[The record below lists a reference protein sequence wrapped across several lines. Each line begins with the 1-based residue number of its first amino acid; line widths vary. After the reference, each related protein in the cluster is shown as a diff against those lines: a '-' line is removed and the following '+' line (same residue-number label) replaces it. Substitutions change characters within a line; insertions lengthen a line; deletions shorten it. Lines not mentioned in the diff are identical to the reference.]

1 MPRIITFLI
10 AIVFSFTISA
20 QNNSDEKMIKQV
32 IETFFKGLQKGD
44 TAILESTLHK
54 DIKIQTTFTNKK
66 GEKVLKTETRSK
78 LLEIAA
84 SKNPK
89 DVYLEK
95 LLSYTIKIDGNLA
108 SVWTPYEFYFNGTFS
123 HCGANSFQ
131 LFNNNGLWQITYLI
145 DMRRRTNCKAL
156 QNQK

>member
-1 MPRIITFLI
+1 MKLFLSYFMFFF
-10 AIVFSFTISA
+10 VFTITA
-20 QNNSDEKMIKQV
+20 QKNIEEEAIREV
-32 IETFFKGLQKGD
+32 IATFFKGLHKGD
-44 TAILESTLHK
+44 SAVVSKTFHK
-54 DIKIQTTFTNKK
+54 DIKIQTTTTQKGKK
-66 GEKVLKTETRSK
+66 ILVTEAKTK
-78 LLEIAA
+78 LLTGIAA
-84 SKNPK
+84 KDPK
-89 DVYLEK
+89 HVYFEK
-95 LLSYTIKIDGNLA
+95 LLAINVQIDGNLA

>member
-1 MPRIITFLI
+1 MKLFLSYFMFFF
-10 AIVFSFTISA
+10 VFTITA
-20 QNNSDEKMIKQV
+20 QKNIEEEAIREV
-32 IETFFKGLQKGD
+32 IATFFKGLHKGD
-44 TAILESTLHK
+44 SAVISKTFHK
-54 DIKIQTTFTNKK
+54 DIKIQTTTTQKGKK
-66 GEKVLKTETRSK
+66 ILVTEAKTK
-78 LLEIAA
+78 LLTGIAA
-84 SKNPK
+84 KDPK
-89 DVYLEK
+89 HVYFEK
-95 LLSYTIKIDGNLA
+95 LLAINVQIDGNLA

>member
-1 MPRIITFLI
+1 MKLFLSYFMFFF
-10 AIVFSFTISA
+10 VFTITA
-20 QNNSDEKMIKQV
+20 QKNIEEQAIREV
-32 IETFFKGLQKGD
+32 IATFFKGLHKGD
-44 TAILESTLHK
+44 SAVVSKTFHK
-54 DIKIQTTFTNKK
+54 DIKIQTTTTQKGKK
-66 GEKVLKTETRSK
+66 ILVTEAKTK
-78 LLEIAA
+78 LLTGIAA
-84 SKNPK
+84 KDPK
-89 DVYLEK
+89 HVYFEK
-95 LLSYTIKIDGNLA
+95 LLAINVQIDGNLA

>member
-1 MPRIITFLI
+1 MKLFLSYFMFFF
-10 AIVFSFTISA
+10 VFTITA
-20 QNNSDEKMIKQV
+20 QKNIEEEAIREV
-32 IETFFKGLQKGD
+32 IATFFKGLHKGD
-44 TAILESTLHK
+44 SAVVSKTFHK
-54 DIKIQTTFTNKK
+54 DIKIQTTTTQKGKK
-66 GEKVLKTETRSK
+66 ILVTEAKTK
-78 LLEIAA
+78 LLTGIAA
-84 SKNPK
+84 KDSKH
-89 DVYLEK
+89 VYFEK
-95 LLSYTIKIDGNLA
+95 LLAINVQIDGNLA

>member
-1 MPRIITFLI
+1 MKLFLSYFMFFF
-10 AIVFSFTISA
+10 VFTITA
-20 QNNSDEKMIKQV
+20 QKNIEEEAIREV
-32 IETFFKGLQKGD
+32 IATFYKGLHKGD
-44 TAILESTLHK
+44 SAVVSKTFHK
-54 DIKIQTTFTNKK
+54 DIKIQTTTTQKGKK
-66 GEKVLKTETRSK
+66 ILVTEAKTK
-78 LLEIAA
+78 LLTGIAA
-84 SKNPK
+84 KDPK
-89 DVYLEK
+89 HVYFEK
-95 LLSYTIKIDGNLA
+95 LFAINVQIDGNLA

>member
-1 MPRIITFLI
+1 MKLFLSYFMFFF
-10 AIVFSFTISA
+10 VFTITA
-20 QNNSDEKMIKQV
+20 QKNIEEEAIREV
-32 IETFFKGLQKGD
+32 IATFFKGLHKGD
-44 TAILESTLHK
+44 SAVVSKTFHK
-54 DIKIQTTFTNKK
+54 DIKIQTTTTQKGKK
-66 GEKVLKTETRSK
+66 ILVTEAKTK
-78 LLEIAA
+78 LLTGIAA
-84 SKNPK
+84 KDPK
-89 DVYLEK
+89 YVYFEK
-95 LLSYTIKIDGNLA
+95 LLAINVQIDGNLA

>member
-1 MPRIITFLI
+1 MKLFLSYFMFFF
-10 AIVFSFTISA
+10 VFTITA
-20 QNNSDEKMIKQV
+20 QKNIEEEAIREV
-32 IETFFKGLQKGD
+32 IATFFKGLHKGD
-44 TAILESTLHK
+44 SDVNSKTFHK
-54 DIKIQTTFTNKK
+54 DIKIQTTTTQKGKK
-66 GEKVLKTETRSK
+66 ILVTEAKTK
-78 LLEIAA
+78 LLTGIAA
-84 SKNPK
+84 KDPK
-89 DVYLEK
+89 HVYFEK
-95 LLSYTIKIDGNLA
+95 LLAINVQIDGNLA

>member
-1 MPRIITFLI
+1 MKLFLSYFMFFF
-10 AIVFSFTISA
+10 VFTITA
-20 QNNSDEKMIKQV
+20 QKNIEEQAIREV
-32 IETFFKGLQKGD
+32 IATFFKGLRKGD
-44 TAILESTLHK
+44 SAVVSKTFHK
-54 DIKIQTTFTNKK
+54 DIKIQTTTTQKGKK
-66 GEKVLKTETRSK
+66 ILVTEAKTK
-78 LLEIAA
+78 LLTGIAA
-84 SKNPK
+84 KDPK
-89 DVYLEK
+89 HVYFEK
-95 LLSYTIKIDGNLA
+95 LLAINVQIDGNLA

>member
-1 MPRIITFLI
+1 MFFF
-10 AIVFSFTISA
+10 VFTITA
-20 QNNSDEKMIKQV
+20 QKNIEEEAIREV
-32 IETFFKGLQKGD
+32 IATFFKGLHKGD
-44 TAILESTLHK
+44 SAVVSKTFHK
-54 DIKIQTTFTNKK
+54 DIKIQTTTTQKGKK
-66 GEKVLKTETRSK
+66 ILVTEAKTK
-78 LLEIAA
+78 LLTGIAA
-84 SKNPK
+84 KDPK
-89 DVYLEK
+89 HVYFEK
-95 LLSYTIKIDGNLA
+95 LLAINVQIDGNLA

>member
-1 MPRIITFLI
+1 MKLFLSYFI
-10 AIVFSFTISA
+10 FFFVFTITA
-20 QNNSDEKMIKQV
+20 QKNIEEEAIREV
-32 IETFFKGLQKGD
+32 ITTFFKGLHKGD
-44 TAILESTLHK
+44 SAVVSKTFHK
-54 DIKIQTTFTNKK
+54 DIKIQTTTTQKGKK
-66 GEKVLKTETRSK
+66 ILVTEAKTK
-78 LLEIAA
+78 LLTGIAA
-84 SKNPK
+84 KDPK
-89 DVYLEK
+89 HVYFEK
-95 LLSYTIKIDGNLA
+95 LLAINVQIDGNLA

>member
-1 MPRIITFLI
+1 MKLFLSYFMFF
-10 AIVFSFTISA
+10 VVFTITA
-20 QNNSDEKMIKQV
+20 QKNIEEEAIREV
-32 IETFFKGLQKGD
+32 IATFFKGLHKGD
-44 TAILESTLHK
+44 SAVVSKTFHK
-54 DIKIQTTFTNKK
+54 DIKIQTTTTQKGKK
-66 GEKVLKTETRSK
+66 ILVTEAKTK
-78 LLEIAA
+78 LLTGIAA
-84 SKNPK
+84 KDPK
-89 DVYLEK
+89 HVYFEK
-95 LLSYTIKIDGNLA
+95 LLAINVQIDGNLA